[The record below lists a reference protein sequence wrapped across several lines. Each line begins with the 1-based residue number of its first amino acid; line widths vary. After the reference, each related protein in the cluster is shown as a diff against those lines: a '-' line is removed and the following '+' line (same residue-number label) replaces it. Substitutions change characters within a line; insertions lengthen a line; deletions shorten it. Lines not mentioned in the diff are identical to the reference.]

1 MGSLLR
7 AWLDLERRFHP
18 HVAATSPFRVSTADF
33 LGAMWLPVATTALY
47 IAAFS
52 YGIRK
57 MEKQNPW
64 DMKRALACWNF
75 FLAAFSVRGALR
87 TAPILLG
94 NLRAFPFRRSLC
106 HAAADDWGRGA
117 AGLWVQLFIL
127 SKFAELADTA
137 FIVLRKKRLL
147 FLHWYHHLTVLLYCW
162 HSYATEAPH
171 ALYFVAMNYAV
182 HSLMYAYYGLMAVD
196 AKPAWFLPEVV
207 TGAQISQMVAGVFVQ
222 YSAAR
227 ADCGV
232 NRANLFAGSLMYASY
247 LCLFVKFAVD
257 RFVLKSYKRHEAI
270 RAAAG
275 QADAGNQWAD
285 AMPWTRWLAATIR
298 RVASFPKLAAP

>member
-7 AWLDLERRFHP
+7 AWLDLEQRFHP

-33 LGAMWLPVATTALY
+33 LGAMWLPRL
-47 IAAFS
+47 
-52 YGIRK
+52 R
-57 MEKQNPW
+57 
-64 DMKRALACWNF
+64 
-75 FLAAFSVRGALR
+75 ALR

-207 TGAQISQMVAGVFVQ
+207 TGAQISQMVAG
-222 YSAAR
+222 SSCSTPPLTAA
-227 ADCGV
+227 
-232 NRANLFAGSLMYASY
+232 
-247 LCLFVKFAVD
+247 
-257 RFVLKSYKRHEAI
+257 
-270 RAAAG
+270 
-275 QADAGNQWAD
+275 
-285 AMPWTRWLAATIR
+285 
-298 RVASFPKLAAP
+298 

>member
-1 MGSLLR
+1 
-7 AWLDLERRFHP
+7 
-18 HVAATSPFRVSTADF
+18 
-33 LGAMWLPVATTALY
+33 
-47 IAAFS
+47 
-52 YGIRK
+52 
-57 MEKQNPW
+57 
-64 DMKRALACWNF
+64 
-75 FLAAFSVRGALR
+75 
-87 TAPILLG
+87 
-94 NLRAFPFRRSLC
+94 
-106 HAAADDWGRGA
+106 
-117 AGLWVQLFIL
+117 
-127 SKFAELADTA
+127 
-137 FIVLRKKRLL
+137 
-147 FLHWYHHLTVLLYCW
+147 
-162 HSYATEAPH
+162 
-171 ALYFVAMNYAV
+171 
-182 HSLMYAYYGLMAVD
+182 MYAYYGLMAVD

-232 NRANLFAGSLMYASY
+232 NRANLLAGSLMYASY
-247 LCLFVKFAVD
+247 LGLFVKFAVD